1 MAAPVIHDTTVNP
14 IIVQAGKTVSPFKAI
29 TVDDAIGLMETTDLL
44 FASSSTT
51 VPFAQ
56 LGTLTDPVAG
66 LTSKMFSTT
75 AGELLETALV
85 TGVPTPATTILGRV
99 VYTPPTLADGKSLQ
113 LITGIAISNPTV
125 TQDFPPGSPLID
137 VVTPPAITGTTANQP
152 VAAGNAIRPLAT
164 LAIDDENFN
173 PSATATGTAT
183 ITISDGGAPTDA
195 DGLLTGAG
203 LSKTGV
209 GTYALTSDVSIPN
222 LQDELRSLSLQ
233 TTTVNSTAAFEV
245 DVTDTK
251 AKLTGK
257 DTTSSVMIIGTPTA
271 PVIAGTVAGQTVA
284 SGNTI
289 NPFSTVSISDALTAN
304 DSAKIT
310 LTGGDANGK
319 LNGSGL
325 TETAPGVYTIPPVPI
340 ETLSSSQSPL
350 ATLNA
355 VIDGLIFTPTAL
367 PPGGSPVTTGMT
379 LEVTNPANKATT
391 TDNKTTVIEQVAPPP
406 PPGNFLVGNQ
416 TTGQQTTQAGD
427 PYTGPVAGLQQ
438 EIILITKDNLN
449 ISAQIPNVFIHT
461 GDGDDAIDVSA
472 VNGNNILDGST
483 GTNFLT
489 GGLGLDTFFIDDRN
503 ATKPIFSTVKNFHAG
518 DNATIWGITK
528 TNVMVTTGNDV
539 LPSAPGLDFAFTS
552 PSKPFANVNF
562 PGFSTADLTN
572 GKLTVSF
579 GHTQDTPGLPGSD
592 FMLIH
597 AN

>member
-1 MAAPVIHDTTVNP
+1 MVAPVIHDTTVNP

-29 TVDDAIGLMETTDLL
+29 TVDDTIGLMETTDILYA
-44 FASSSTT
+44 ASAMN

-56 LGTLTDPVAG
+56 LGTLTDPAAG
-66 LTSKMFSTT
+66 LTSTMFSVN
-75 AGELLETALV
+75 AGELKETALV
-85 TGVPTPATTILGRV
+85 TGAPTPATTILGRV
-99 VYTPPTLADGKSLQ
+99 VYTAPALADGKSLQ
-113 LITGIAISNPTV
+113 LITGVAISNPAV

-137 VVTPPAITGTTANQP
+137 VVTPPAITGTAANQP

-183 ITISDGGAPTDA
+183 ITITDGGAPSDA

-222 LQDELRSLSLQ
+222 LQDELRNLSLQ
-233 TTTVNSTAAFEV
+233 TTTVTSTAAVEV

-257 DTTSSVMIIGTPTA
+257 DTTTSVMIIGTPGT
-271 PVIAGTVAGQTVA
+271 PPQIAGTVAGQTVA

-289 NPFSTVSISDALTAN
+289 NPFSTVSISD
-304 DSAKIT
+304 SAGAQDTVKIT

-319 LNGSGL
+319 LSGNGIS
-325 TETAPGVYTIPPVPI
+325 ETAPGVYTLAAAPP
-340 ETLSSSQSPL
+340 S
-350 ATLNA
+350 TLNGE
-355 VIDGLIFTPTAL
+355 VDGLVFTPTAL
-367 PPGGSPVTTGMT
+367 PAGTPTVTTGMQID
-379 LEVTNPANKATT
+379 VTNTTNKLTG
-391 TDNKTTVIEQVAPPP
+391 TDAKTTVIEQNAAPVT
-406 PPGNFLVGNQ
+406 GNFLIGNQ
-416 TTGQQTTQAGD
+416 TTGQQSAQAGD
-427 PYTGPVAGLQQ
+427 PYTGPVAGIQQ
-438 EIILITKDNLN
+438 EIILITNDNLN
-449 ISAQIPNVFIHT
+449 IKAQIPNVFIHT
-461 GDGDDAIDVSA
+461 GSGNDAIDVSG
-472 VNGNNILDGST
+472 VNGNNILDGFT

-489 GGLGLDTFFIDDRN
+489 GGLGLDTFFVDDRN
-503 ATKPIFSTVKNFHAG
+503 ATADIFSTIKNFHTG
-518 DNATIWGITK
+518 DNATVWGITK
-528 TNVMVTTGNDV
+528 TNVNIATGNDV
-539 LPSAPGLDFAFTS
+539 LPSAPGLDFAFTATGK
-552 PSKPFANVNF
+552 PSANLNI